1 MEQLLRLKQLRIKK
15 EELLLTLAEKKKR
28 RALSIL
34 YLAVFILLFI
44 WMVTLDPNP
53 NSAVAGNS
61 LNESAANFLQFVAG
75 KFLLVSMYFGYRTYR
90 TSREIQ
96 GLKKESTEME
106 RKLWYLSN

>member
-28 RALSIL
+28 RALSFV
-34 YLAVFILLFI
+34 YLSVFIMLFI
-44 WMVTLDPNP
+44 LMVTLDPNP
-53 NSAVAGNS
+53 NSADANNS
-61 LNESAANFLQFVAG
+61 LNESAAKFLQFVAG

-96 GLKKESTEME
+96 GLKKESAEME
-106 RKLWYLSN
+106 LKLRYLSN

>member
-28 RALSIL
+28 RVLSML

-44 WMVTLDPNP
+44 LMVTLDPNP
-53 NSAVAGNS
+53 NSADAGNS
-61 LNESAANFLQFVAG
+61 LNESAAKFLQFVAG

-90 TSREIQ
+90 TSREIRV
-96 GLKKESTEME
+96 LKKESTEME
-106 RKLWYLSN
+106 RKLRYLSN

>member
-28 RALSIL
+28 RAQSIV

-44 WMVTLDPNP
+44 LMVTLDPNP
-53 NSAVAGNS
+53 NSADAGNS
-61 LNESAANFLQFVAG
+61 QNESAAKFLKFVAG
-75 KFLLVSMYFGYRTYR
+75 KFLFVSMYFGYRTYR

-96 GLKKESTEME
+96 ELKNDLAEME
-106 RKLWYLSN
+106 RKLRYLSN

>member
-28 RALSIL
+28 RALSML

-44 WMVTLDPNP
+44 GMVILDPNP
-53 NSAVAGNS
+53 NSADAGNS
-61 LNESAANFLQFVAG
+61 QNESAAKFLQFVAG
-75 KFLLVSMYFGYRTYR
+75 KFLFVSMCFGYRTYR

-106 RKLWYLSN
+106 RKLRYLSN

>member
-44 WMVTLDPNP
+44 WMITLDPNL
-53 NSAVAGNS
+53 NSADPNNS
-61 LNESAANFLQFVAG
+61 LNESAAKFLKFVAG
-75 KFLLVSMYFGYRTYR
+75 KFLFVSMYFGYRTVR
-90 TSREIQ
+90 NNREIRA
-96 GLKKESTEME
+96 LKKESAEME
-106 RKLWYLSN
+106 RKLKYLSN

>member
-15 EELLLTLAEKKKR
+15 EELFLTLAEKKKR
-28 RALSIL
+28 RALFML

-44 WMVTLDPNP
+44 LMITLDPNP
-53 NSAVAGNS
+53 NSADAWNS
-61 LNESAANFLQFVAG
+61 LNESAAKFLQFVAG

-96 GLKKESTEME
+96 GLKKDYDEME
-106 RKLWYLSN
+106 RELRYLSN

>member
-1 MEQLLRLKQLRIKK
+1 MEQLVRLKQLRIKK
-15 EELLLTLAEKKKR
+15 EELLLTLAEKRKR
-28 RALSIL
+28 RDQSIL

-53 NSAVAGNS
+53 NSADASNS
-61 LNESAANFLQFVAG
+61 LNESAAKFLKFVAG
-75 KFLLVSMYFGYRTYR
+75 KFLLMSMYFGYRTYL

-106 RKLWYLSN
+106 RKLRYLSN

>member
-15 EELLLTLAEKKKR
+15 EVLLLTLVEKKKR
-28 RALSIL
+28 RDLSIL

-53 NSAVAGNS
+53 ISADASNS
-61 LNESAANFLQFVAG
+61 LNESAAKFLKLVAG

-106 RKLWYLSN
+106 RKLRYLSN

>member
-1 MEQLLRLKQLRIKK
+1 MEQLVRLKQLRIKK

-28 RALSIL
+28 RALSIV

-44 WMVTLDPNP
+44 GMVILDPNP
-53 NSAVAGNS
+53 NSADAGNS
-61 LNESAANFLQFVAG
+61 QNESAAKFLKFVAG
-75 KFLLVSMYFGYRTYR
+75 KFLFVSMYFGYRTYR

-106 RKLWYLSN
+106 RKLRYLSN

>member
-28 RALSIL
+28 RTLSIL

-44 WMVTLDPNP
+44 LMVTLDPNP
-53 NSAVAGNS
+53 NSADASDSFNENAAG
-61 LNESAANFLQFVAG
+61 FLKFFAG
-75 KFLLVSMYFGYRTYR
+75 KFLVVSLYLGYRTYR
-90 TSREIQ
+90 ANREIR

-106 RKLWYLSN
+106 RKLRYLRN

>member
-34 YLAVFILLFI
+34 YLSVFILLFI
-44 WMVTLDPNP
+44 LMVTLDPNP
-53 NSAVAGNS
+53 NSADASNP
-61 LNESAANFLQFVAG
+61 LNESAAKFLQFVAG

-90 TSREIQ
+90 TSREIRV
-96 GLKKESTEME
+96 LKKDSTEME
-106 RKLWYLSN
+106 RKLRYLSN

>member
-1 MEQLLRLKQLRIKK
+1 MEQLLRLKQLRFKK

-28 RALSIL
+28 RGLSIV

-44 WMVTLDPNP
+44 LMVTLDPNQ
-53 NSAVAGNS
+53 NSAVAGNT
-61 LNESAANFLQFVAG
+61 LNESAAKFLQFVAG

-90 TSREIQ
+90 TNRVIR

-106 RKLWYLSN
+106 RKLRYLSN